1 MSEWYPIILIVLIG
15 LNLLVSVLLLRR
27 SSEDPLAGLRVHFE
41 GVEKGQERIER
52 AVREEIGRSR
62 EEMSA
67 SAKEGR
73 EELRDSII
81 ALGESNSVRL
91 AEMATAQSDQLN
103 LFSERLSSLAL
114 GTEQKQDQVREE
126 LRTSIIA
133 LGDSNSRHLAQMS
146 TAQKDQLDVFSGQLS
161 SLSVATHQQLD
172 AIRAT
177 IEQKLSLLQ
186 EDNSKKLDQMR
197 EVVDEKLHATLE
209 RRLGE
214 SFNLVAERLTEVHRG
229 LGEMQQLASG
239 VGDLKRVLTNVR
251 SRGAWGEV
259 QLGYLLEQILANGQ
273 FDRNVAT
280 KSGSAERVEFALR
293 LPGQEGAG
301 GREVFLPIDAKFPK
315 ETYERLVDAQEAAN
329 LIQVEEASKQLDRAI
344 REMAK
349 NIRDKYLD
357 PPNTTDFGIMYLPTE
372 GLFAEVVRRTGLC
385 DVLQRDYRVMVAGPT
400 TLAALL
406 NCLQLGFRT
415 LAIAK
420 RSSEVWGLLGEVKTE
435 FGRFGDLLEKTHKK
449 LGEASNTI
457 DDAVRRS
464 RAIEKKLRDV
474 QQLPSSS
481 QPLLEPLEEE
491 ELNLLPGLNA
501 AKES

>member
-1 MSEWYPIILIVLIG
+1 MNQWLLIILISLIG
-15 LNLLVSVLLLRR
+15 LNILLSGLLLMRIRR
-27 SSEDPLAGLRVHFE
+27 STIAGLTSRFE
-41 GVEKGQERIER
+41 LIEKGQERIER
-52 AVREEIGRSR
+52 TVREEIARSR
-62 EEMSA
+62 GETSD
-67 SAKEGR
+67 SAKQAR
-73 EELRDSII
+73 EELRNAII
-81 ALGESNSVRL
+81 ALGESNAGRL
-91 AEMATAQSDQLN
+91 GEIANAQTDQLN
-103 LFSERLSSLAL
+103 LFSAQLSSLS
-114 GTEQKQDQVREE
+114 GSTEQKLDQMRDEM
-126 LRTSIIA
+126 RTSITTMGESSA
-133 LGDSNSRHLAQMS
+133 GRLAQMS
-146 TAQKDQLDVFSGQLS
+146 TAQKDQLDVFSGHLS
-161 SLSVATHQQLD
+161 SLSLATHQQLD
-172 AIRAT
+172 TIRTT
-177 IEQKLSLLQ
+177 IEERLSALQ
-186 EDNSKKLDQMR
+186 QDNSVKLDKMR

-209 RRLGE
+209 KRLGE

-259 QLGYLLEQILANGQ
+259 QLSYLLEQILANGQ

-280 KSGSAERVEFALR
+280 KRGSADRVEFALK

-301 GREVFLPIDAKFPK
+301 DREVFLPIDAKFPK

-329 LIQVEEASKQLDRAI
+329 VIQVEESSKQLERAI
-344 REMAK
+344 KEMAK

-385 DVLQRDYRVMVAGPT
+385 DILQRDYRVMVAGPT

-420 RSSEVWGLLGEVKTE
+420 RSSEVWELLGEVKTE
-435 FGRFGDLLEKTHKK
+435 FGRFGDILDKTHKK

-457 DDAVRRS
+457 EDAVRKS
-464 RAIEKKLRDV
+464 RTIERKLRDV
-474 QQLPSSS
+474 QQLPSST
-481 QPLLEPLEEE
+481 QPLLESLEEE
-491 ELNLLPGLNA
+491 VDLLPGLTA
-501 AKES
+501 LKET

>member
-1 MSEWYPIILIVLIG
+1 LIGEQSEVITVNEWLLIVLIVLIG
-15 LNLLVSVLLLRR
+15 LNFLLSVLLLRR
-27 SSEDPLAGLRVHFE
+27 IRQDPVAGLITYFDA
-41 GVEKGQERIER
+41 VEKGQERTER
-52 AVREEIGRSR
+52 LVREEIGRSR
-62 EEMSA
+62 EETSTT
-67 SAKEGR
+67 AKEGR
-73 EELRDSII
+73 EELRNSII
-81 ALGESNSVRL
+81 ALGESSAGLL
-91 AEMATAQSDQLN
+91 A
-103 LFSERLSSLAL
+103 R
-114 GTEQKQDQVREE
+114 
-126 LRTSIIA
+126 
-133 LGDSNSRHLAQMS
+133 MS
-146 TAQKDQLDVFSGQLS
+146 TAQKDQLDIFSGQLS
-161 SLSVATHQQLD
+161 SLSVATQMQLD
-172 AIRAT
+172 TVRTT
-177 IEQKLSLLQ
+177 IEQRLSSLQ

-229 LGEMQQLASG
+229 LGEMQQLATG

-273 FDRNVAT
+273 FDRNVVT
-280 KSGSAERVEFALR
+280 KSGSSERVEFALR

-301 GREVFLPIDAKFPK
+301 DREVFLPIDAKFPK
-315 ETYERLVDAQEAAN
+315 ETYERLVDAQEVAN

-385 DVLQRDYRVMVAGPT
+385 EVLQRDYRVMVAGPT

-420 RSSEVWGLLGEVKTE
+420 RSGEVWGLLGEVKTE
-435 FGRFGDLLEKTHKK
+435 FGRFGDILDKTHKK
-449 LGEASNTI
+449 LGEASHTI
-457 DDAVRRS
+457 EDAVRKS
-464 RAIEKKLRDV
+464 RTIERKLREV
-474 QQLPSSS
+474 QQLPSST
-481 QPLLEPLEEE
+481 QPLLEALEEE
-491 ELNLLPGLNA
+491 TDLLPGLKGVEEN
-501 AKES
+501 